1 MQGIKQ
7 WEYSLKTN
15 GLLETIS
22 LFDNHV
28 RTVTNDIVQPC
39 YSFAHIVLD
48 DFNLEDW
55 HIKWCLDNEHINEYL
70 IDKLRYVLDEYT
82 NYDNYDYWL
91 LVEGAD
97 LTIQFLEWLLTVP
110 EETREAIYE

>member
-1 MQGIKQ
+1 MQTIEQ
-7 WEYSLKTN
+7 WDNSLKTN
-15 GLLETIS
+15 GLIETID
-22 LFDNHV
+22 LFDKYVLSTTDN
-28 RTVTNDIVQPC
+28 IVWPC

-55 HIKWCLDNEHINEYL
+55 HIKWCLENEQVNEYL

-110 EETREAIYE
+110 EEVREAIYE